1 MEHIAEAEWLGS
13 RKKATHV
20 LVDGIQNS
28 IPDIMRG
35 YLDLETDVLERLK
48 VLNRRALVVMA
59 EVLYSPQHSQYNDKL
74 HQVNRQVRRI
84 NREASGLASPQPWR
98 VLGSIQRDRSRKQ
111 KDKVIVFPDSF
122 SRDGYH
128 INHSK
133 VLEYEA
139 ELAAFM
145 KDMVASTSASTSVS
159 TSDSTSASTS
169 GKQA

>member
-1 MEHIAEAEWLGS
+1 MENE
-13 RKKATHV
+13 V
-20 LVDGIQNS
+20 QQ
-28 IPDIMRG
+28 
-35 YLDLETDVLERLK
+35 RLK
-48 VLNRRALVVMA
+48 VLNKRALVVLA
-59 EVLYSPQHSQYNDKL
+59 EVLYCPEHHQYTDTL
-74 HQVNRQVRRI
+74 HLVNRQVRRI

-98 VLGSIQRDRSRKQ
+98 VLASIKRDKSRKQ
-111 KDKVIVFPDSF
+111 KDKVIVFPDSY

-145 KDMVASTSASTSVS
+145 NDMVASTSTSTSA
-159 TSDSTSASTS
+159 STSASTS